1 MDKIDLYL
9 TLGIMAFVFFFFGTL
24 LFHIIFRDNKEPKE
38 QEDIELENAYKKSL
52 KQN

>member
-9 TLGIMAFVFFFFGTL
+9 TLGTL